1 MKRMRRDQIKEKL
14 KGRKKKKEIE
24 EEGVGV
30 WMNMFNGL
38 KKMIIL

>member
-14 KGRKKKKEIE
+14 KGRKKKEIE